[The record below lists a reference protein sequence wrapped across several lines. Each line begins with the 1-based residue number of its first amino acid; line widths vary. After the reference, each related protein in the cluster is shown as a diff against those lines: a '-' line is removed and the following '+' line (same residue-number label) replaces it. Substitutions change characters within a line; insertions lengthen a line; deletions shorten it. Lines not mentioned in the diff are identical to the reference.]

1 MLSKFFSGIT
11 NLDLSITTIF
21 VTFSTPFFMIPSPCI
36 PSYSVNPYLFIFLM
50 SLITS
55 ITVQTVAYSLTQNAH
70 FLSTTVNG
78 VSITSSTSSIWGKK
92 DEAWGRKIVLLVN
105 KSECMHNYWY
115 IEKRFKAHCYTF

>member
-36 PSYSVNPYLFIFLM
+36 PSYSVNPYLLIFLM

-55 ITVQTVAYSLTQNAH
+55 ITVQTVAYSLTRNAH

-78 VSITSSTSSIWGKK
+78 VSITSSIWGKK
-92 DEAWGRKIVLLVN
+92 DEAWGRKIMSLVN
-105 KSECMHNYWY
+105 RSECMHNYRH
-115 IEKRFKAHCYTF
+115 I